1 LIPRIAVEVLTL
13 VASIIPLVALY
24 QVFDAISAVTGGILR
39 ARGRQVRF
47 SFSLLLEVKTLLT
60 KLIIYRQATG
70 ALLNIRYRLF
80 PSISYQNPTMDAF
93 RSAYYL
99 LGIPFGIYLA
109 FPRKFGLHGLWF
121 GFTVS
126 LICTACVGIWLCVRT
141 DWDHEVRKAAERLR
155 EGGDRDGRK
164 DVDTERA
171 VERAA
176 LIE

>member
-1 LIPRIAVEVLTL
+1 VPEADKSV
-13 VASIIPLVALY
+13 
-24 QVFDAISAVTGGILR
+24 
-39 ARGRQVRF
+39 F
-47 SFSLLLEVKTLLT
+47 SFPLLLGSGTLLT
-60 KLIIYRQATG
+60 NTHYLSPGHGRIAKYQVSYFTLR
-70 ALLNIRYRLF
+70 F
-80 PSISYQNPTMDAF
+80 SIKNPTMDAF

-141 DWDHEVRKAAERLR
+141 DWDHEVTKAAERLR
-155 EGGDRDGRK
+155 EGGDCDGRK

-176 LIE
+176 LIG